1 MFVIYQRTGI
11 FKKNENSSAEYQE
24 KEGPAIAREIL
35 EKLGVRKEMV
45 EEICDIIGHH
55 HHPREKETLNFQ
67 ILYEADWIV
76 NIEEEGLSKDR
87 QEVQSIIDKHFRTGA
102 GRELAEKLYLV

>member
-1 MFVIYQRTGI
+1 MRRRRNIRILAG
-11 FKKNENSSAEYQE
+11 EYQE

-35 EKLGVRKEMV
+35 EKLAVQKEMV
-45 EEICDIIGHH
+45 DEICDIIGHH

-87 QEVQSIIDKHFRTGA
+87 QEVQSIIDKYFRTGA